1 MEKIKMDKVTKV
13 IKQYT
18 ILFVIVI
25 LMIGFTIG
33 NPNFIKFSNMITILR
48 QSSILGIVGL
58 GMMILLV
65 SGGLNLAAGSIV
77 SITTVIIAMGAVK
90 WGISWQVSMLISMV
104 VATFFGWLIG
114 VVIRKGKINDM
125 IGSLALAT
133 ALNGI
138 AYLICNGL
146 PVYGIPEESK
156 IFGQGFVFGGTVPI
170 PVVIFVIIAVL
181 GAFIMNKTYI
191 GRRLFAV
198 GANEETAR
206 LSGIQANKLHILA
219 YTVSGFLCGI
229 AGIIMYGRVGSGQPN
244 SGGDISMNAL
254 IAVVLGGVSFGGGEG
269 KVVNAMAGCIIISML
284 TNGLTLLSVGEYP
297 QMVIKG
303 LIFIG
308 AVLLDSYQ
316 HRPKKAKKKKTV
328 KVEA

>member
-1 MEKIKMDKVTKV
+1 MKNTKLEKATRIL
-13 IKQYT
+13 KQYT

-25 LMIGFTIG
+25 LMVVFTIG
-33 NPNFIKFSNMITILR
+33 NSNFIKFSNMITILR
-48 QSSILGIVGL
+48 QSSILGIVGV

-77 SITTVIIAMGAVK
+77 SIVTVIIAMGSVR
-90 WGISWQVSMLISMV
+90 WGLSWQLSMFIAMI
-104 VATFFGWLIG
+104 VATFCGWLIG
-114 VVIRKGKINDM
+114 YIIEKGKIVAM

-133 ALNGI
+133 ALNGV

-146 PVYGIPEESK
+146 PVYGVPEESK
-156 IFGQGFVFGGTVPI
+156 VFGQGFVFGDLVPV
-170 PVVIFVIIAVL
+170 PVVIFVVIAL
-181 GAFIMNKTYI
+181 IGAFVMNKTYI

-206 LSGIQANKLHILA
+206 LSGIQAQKLHILA
-219 YTVSGFLCGI
+219 YTVSGFLAGI

-269 KVVNAMAGCIIISML
+269 RVLNAMAGCIIISML
-284 TNGLTLLSVGEYP
+284 TNGLTLLSVDEYT
-297 QMVIKG
+297 QMVIRG
-303 LIFIG
+303 VIFIG
-308 AVLLDSYQ
+308 AVLFDSYQ
-316 HRPKKAKKKKTV
+316 HRPHKVKKKKAKEV
-328 KVEA
+328 AA